1 MSSTASVLVV
11 SRDQRLLQSRQL
23 ILGAFFQVDG
33 AGRIQE
39 AERLLCKRNFDLI
52 VLCYSLSDFDLEQ
65 MAGILDQQDP
75 QPKVLTLKA
84 AHSKV
89 VPSPTDRMH
98 MLEAGPYHLL
108 KRSAEI
114 LGIELKSK
122 GRFIAA

>member
-1 MSSTASVLVV
+1 MSSSPSVLVV

-23 ILGAFFQVDG
+23 ILGAFFEVDG

-39 AERLLCKRNFDLI
+39 AERLLCKRRFDLI
-52 VLCYSLSDFDLEQ
+52 VLCYSLSNFDLEQ
-65 MAGILDQQDP
+65 MAGLVEQQVP
-75 QPKVLTLKA
+75 QPKVLTLSA
-84 AHSKV
+84 ARSKV
-89 VPSPTDRMH
+89 IVTPTDRLH